1 MNAIWVKILKPRKW
15 IILGLFAVAAIIAG
29 FSLTSSGKSATVQAQ
44 QMAKV
49 ERGNM
54 ASVVSATG
62 TIQPVNMVEISSKI
76 TAQIKQV
83 NVKENDR
90 VKAGQILVELEDAGL
105 QAQVI
110 QAQERLNNAALNY
123 ERNQRL
129 NAIGAVPDQQLDN
142 ARMDY
147 NIAQANYNEILSK
160 RNETVI
166 TSPID
171 GTVIGKPL
179 PAGQTVSQGTSNP
192 MVILT
197 VADISKMQIDAQ
209 VDQTDIGKIVAG
221 QKVTFTVDAY
231 PDQKFSGTVSDVSQ
245 KATITQNVVYYT
257 ITIDVHDA
265 QNYLK
270 PSMTARVSIAVSE
283 SDNTLN
289 VPLAAVKT
297 DKSGKYVVIKNK
309 NGQTENVP
317 VTTGVIADDRV
328 EVLSGLNE
336 GDSVVIAQPKAQGQ
350 SAGGQPASGQS
361 GGQRGGDAGNPI
373 SGMMRRM

>member
-1 MNAIWVKILKPRKW
+1 MKILKPRIW
-15 IILGLFAVAAIIAG
+15 ILLGLLIIIAILAG
-29 FSLTSSGKSATVQAQ
+29 LSLQSSGKSAAKQPQ
-44 QMAKV
+44 QMVKV
-49 ERGNM
+49 ERGNVATM
-54 ASVVSATG
+54 VSATG
-62 TIQPVNMVEISSKI
+62 TIQPVNMVEVSSKI

-83 NVKENDR
+83 NVKENDQ
-90 VKAGQILVELEDAGL
+90 VKAGQVLVELEDAGL

-147 NIAQANYNEILSK
+147 NIAQANYNEVLSK

-197 VADISKMQIDAQ
+197 VADISKMQIEAQ
-209 VDQTDIGKIVAG
+209 VDQTDIGKIAAG

-231 PDQKFSGTVSDVSQ
+231 PDRTFSGTVSDVSQ
-245 KATITQNVVYYT
+245 KATVVQNVVYYT
-257 ITIDVHDA
+257 IMIDVHDA
-265 QNYLK
+265 KNYLK
-270 PSMTARVSIAVSE
+270 PSMTARVSIVVTE
-283 SDNTLN
+283 SNNALSL
-289 VPLAAVKT
+289 PLAAVKT
-297 DKSGKYVVIKNK
+297 DKNGKYVVIKNK
-309 NGQTENVP
+309 SGQTENVP
-317 VTTGVIADDRV
+317 VTTGIIADDRV
-328 EVLSGLNE
+328 ELLSGLNE
-336 GDSVVIAQPKAQGQ
+336 GDSVVMSPPKTQGQ
-350 SAGGQPASGQS
+350 SAGGQSTGGQS
-361 GGQRGGDAGNPI
+361 GRQRGGAAGDPI
-373 SGMMRRM
+373 NGMMRRL